1 MTTTKRLT
9 GLAIIITIL
18 MNMFVFTSVGSFS
31 ASAKSKTK
39 KAKYSIVKIDKT
51 KKFDS
56 GVTAKVYYNKVQL
69 KGKSK
74 AIKKINNA
82 IEKDYKHF
90 AKGIGNLYD
99 YAEHSFMDATFFWT
113 AKSKVTYNK
122 NNIISIR
129 ITTDW
134 FAGGVGNTNR
144 YGLTFNTKT
153 GKKLGIKSVC
163 NYSTKNLRKTVQ
175 SKLKKKYGSELWED
189 HISNYKEKTKN
200 ISKYKFYLN
209 PGKKCVVCFEP
220 YSVGYGGWYRYV
232 QIKSKYK

>member
-9 GLAIIITIL
+9 GLAIIISVL
-18 MNMFVFTSVGSFS
+18 MNMFVFIYAGGLS

-39 KAKYSIVKIDKT
+39 KAKYSIVKIDKS

-56 GVTAKVYYNKVQL
+56 GVTAEVYYNKVQL

-74 AIKKINNA
+74 AIKKINKA
-82 IEKDYKHF
+82 IEKDYKSF
-90 AKGIGNLYD
+90 SKKINDIYN
-99 YAEHSFMDATFFWT
+99 YAECTNMEATYYLT

-129 ITTDW
+129 ITTYW
-134 FAGGVGNTNR
+134 FAGGVSNTDR

-175 SKLKKKYGSELWED
+175 NKLKKKYGNELWED
-189 HISNYKEKTKN
+189 HISNYKEETKN
-200 ISKYKFYLN
+200 VSKYKFYLN
-209 PGKKCVVCFEP
+209 PGKKCVVCFIP
-220 YSVGYGGWYRYV
+220 YSVGYGGWYRCV
-232 QIKSKYK
+232 TITSKYK

>member
-9 GLAIIITIL
+9 GFAIIIAIL
-18 MNMFVFTSVGSFS
+18 MNIFVFTSVGSFS
-31 ASAKSKTK
+31 VSAKSKTK

-56 GVTAKVYYNKVQL
+56 GVTAEVYYNKVQL
-69 KGKSK
+69 EGKSK
-74 AIKKINNA
+74 AIKKINKA
-82 IEKDYKHF
+82 IEKDYKSF
-90 AKGIGNLYD
+90 SKKINDIYN
-99 YAEHSFMDATFFWT
+99 YAQYTDIDATYYLT

-129 ITTDW
+129 ITTYW
-134 FAGGVGNTNR
+134 FAGGVSNTDR

-175 SKLKKKYGSELWED
+175 SKLKKKYGSDLWEN
-189 HISNYKEKTKN
+189 HISNYKEVTKDVN
-200 ISKYKFYLN
+200 KYNYFLK
-209 PGKKCVVCFEP
+209 PGKKCVVCFGP
-220 YSVGYGGWYRYV
+220 YSVAYGGWYRSV
-232 QIKSKYK
+232 TINSKYK